1 MAINYPKFD
10 KKITDQIDDSKFRQV
25 KNRPGTIMSY
35 NSAQN
40 TATVMVDEKFS
51 SNIREHDTQCP
62 LPVYLWHT
70 ISSPITRHT
79 MPCGF

>member
-10 KKITDQIDDSKFRQV
+10 KKITDQIDDAKFRQV

-35 NSAQN
+35 NAAQN

-51 SNIREHDTQCP
+51 SNIREHDTQRAM
-62 LPVYLWHT
+62 PVYLWNT
-70 ISSPITRHT
+70 VSSSIPRN
-79 MPCGF
+79 

>member
-10 KKITDQIDDSKFRQV
+10 KKITDQIDDAKFRQV

-35 NSAQN
+35 NSSQN

-51 SNIREHDTQCP
+51 SNIRKYDTQCP
-62 LPVYLWHT
+62 MSIYLWDT
-70 ISSPITRHT
+70 ICGSITRN
-79 MPCGF
+79 

>member
-10 KKITDQIDDSKFRQV
+10 KKITDQIDDAKFRQV

-35 NSAQN
+35 NAAQN

-51 SNIREHDTQCP
+51 SNIRKYDAKRTMSF
-62 LPVYLWHT
+62 YLWNT
-70 ISSPITRHT
+70 VSSSIARD
-79 MPCGF
+79 

>member
-10 KKITDQIDDSKFRQV
+10 KKITDQIDDAKFRQV

-35 NSAQN
+35 NAAQN

-51 SNIREHDTQCP
+51 SNIREHDTQRTMSI
-62 LPVYLWHT
+62 YLWDT
-70 ISSPITRHT
+70 VSSSISRN
-79 MPCGF
+79 

>member
-10 KKITDQIDDSKFRQV
+10 KKITDQIDDARFRQV

-35 NSAQN
+35 NAAQN

-51 SNIREHDTQCP
+51 SNIRKYDTKRTMS
-62 LPVYLWHT
+62 VYLWNT
-70 ISSPITRHT
+70 VSSSIARD
-79 MPCGF
+79 